1 MKKLPKSFLFLSL
14 CVGAI
19 SLTPDQASANALFVS
34 QDPEVLCTTL
44 EVESG
49 DVLFEGDMIVAR
61 CEQRADGSWI
71 YEPRGVVGEAIAG
84 IVPRAAFRE
93 RATWPGGV
101 VPYEIDASLAGA
113 TEVLQDID
121 LAIRHWKDVA
131 GYLIIPRD
139 GESNYVTFQA
149 GSGCT
154 SYVGQSG
161 GGQPINLVS
170 NGDCG
175 FGATVHEIGHAIGF
189 WHEQSR
195 LDRDNYV
202 TINFDNV
209 STTACNGDC
218 SHNFQTYSPS
228 FGQDAGGY
236 DYGSIMHYSATAF
249 TTGGDTISPLEPAFG
264 NWKAANGNIRIGF
277 RGGLSSGDAEAARIF
292 REECVS
298 GAATGFAHWVVG
310 DWSPCATG
318 CPAGVRTR
326 EVSCLDAVG
335 NCVADTN
342 CTDPKPDTTTDCS
355 TLPVTCD
362 FETDTCAWDSRES
375 GEGFDWINGQGTAE
389 SRTYYSGYSFF
400 HSGPTEDHTLGTGDG
415 TYYHLET
422 LRRFKV
428 GQDPAVDEVAY
439 LTSPPLD
446 IPSGAKLSFWYHAYG
461 GHCRNAA
468 SIVCSSDADC
478 AGYTGPPVCELVKGA
493 KLESIPC
500 DTGTPTL
507 LWDSQEVVPVS
518 QDAWRQA
525 TVNLPVANG
534 VRLRLTGRPAQ
545 SYDDFRCT
553 TANNA
558 CLDDSQCFTSGDTC
572 DLIGTKSSP
581 ADVFAIDDI
590 VLAPEN
596 LDECAAETDNCSINA
611 TCTDSDPGFTCACN
625 AGYSG
630 DGVSCTE
637 FDECSQGTDNCSANA
652 TCTNTVGSFT
662 CACNAGYSGDGVNCT
677 DFNEC
682 SLETDNCSANATC
695 TNQVG
700 WFTCACNAGY
710 SGDGVN
716 CTDFDECSQ
725 GTDNCSANATCTNV
739 FGSFTCACNAG
750 FEGDG
755 RSCAAT
761 PPTCSDGIQNQDE
774 TGVDCGGSICDA
786 CSETCSDGI
795 QNQDETGVDCGG
807 SICDA
812 CAPVCGNSTVE
823 EGETCDDGGTEDRD
837 GCSSRCQIE
846 ATQDKDQRK
855 CLALQLTNVA
865 KVAKTQGKENQRC
878 VKDAGKGKLEA
889 LTPTECLV
897 ADRKERIS
905 KLATKL
911 AELQTDADKGK
922 CLVAPNFG
930 YQPAVE
936 LVNAVTPQD
945 VEFFERSFASSPDL
959 SSTIVDATDR
969 ALRDEATCQ
978 ATVLKVSD
986 KVVDTYLKNFVTCA
1000 KKGLGAKQE
1009 SERIISA
1016 VTMES
1021 CWGSRP
1027 DKVEAALE
1035 KHAQLNVKKCSEK
1048 SVDWSTVVAGECAN
1062 SADEATFA
1070 DCVSE
1075 IAACQSCQ
1083 ILNAGMGLAID
1094 CDQADDDVS
1103 NGSCPAL
1110 PWVMAPSLS

>member
-113 TEVLQDID
+113 TEVLRDID

-446 IPSGAKLSFWYHAYG
+446 IPSGATLSFWYHAYG

-662 CACNAGYSGDGVNCT
+662 CACNAG
-677 DFNEC
+677 
-682 SLETDNCSANATC
+682 
-695 TNQVG
+695 
-700 WFTCACNAGY
+700 
-710 SGDGVN
+710 
-716 CTDFDECSQ
+716 
-725 GTDNCSANATCTNV
+725 
-739 FGSFTCACNAG
+739 

-755 RSCAAT
+755 ISCAAT
-761 PPTCSDGIQNQDE
+761 PP
-774 TGVDCGGSICDA
+774 
-786 CSETCSDGI
+786 TCSDGI

-936 LVNAVTPQD
+936 LVNAVTPHD